1 MDSRHGEQVGDAGA
15 QAIAE
20 ALKVNMTITQVDL
33 WQNQIGEV
41 GARALAETLKV
52 NETVTWIAIWDN
64 QIGDAGASA
73 IAEAL
78 KVNKTVTEVVLGG
91 NQISDIG
98 ASAIAE
104 ALGVNKTVTRLNLD
118 KNQIGSAGAQA
129 LAEAFKVNTTV
140 TDVDLGGNQISD
152 IGASAIAEALK
163 VNKTVTRLDLDKNQI
178 GSAGAQALAEA
189 FKVNKT
195 LAWLNLSWNCIGDVG
210 IQAIADAFESNPT
223 LTDFYIGNQCSPLV
237 PSLLPRLATAD
248 ELQAVFGLLTSG
260 RELEDQLASLPA
272 LPTEIADLIMDEAC
286 YWQGLRRTRCN
297 IYDERFLQVTVPR
310 SSTGNAIRVQAMQVL
325 LDMKYVRAKNP
336 ELYVVQLI
344 VRDTQ
349 GAVQYECTAKPTL
362 VDSTLWR
369 VTILPANHPVIRQMR
384 EGWTVDVQP
393 SKCTGGGRFESLH
406 VGYIERQ
413 YVKSMR
419 M

>member
-1 MDSRHGEQVGDAGA
+1 MLSYQNITPSQRELYDKVKNTPRYFCRHGEQVGDAGA

-78 KVNKTVTEVVLGG
+78 KVNKTVTEVV
-91 NQISDIG
+91 
-98 ASAIAE
+98 
-104 ALGVNKTVTRLNLD
+104 
-118 KNQIGSAGAQA
+118 
-129 LAEAFKVNTTV
+129 
-140 TDVDLGGNQISD
+140 LGGNQISD